1 MRKNKI
7 KGCFADRVFDG
18 INTSLLI
25 LILILVGYP
34 LVIALSSSFSDPS
47 ALLSGKVWF
56 YPVKFTFAGY
66 EAVIKHKQVW
76 TGTLNSAFYTIVGT
90 AINMVVTVLAAYPLS
105 RKDFAPRKFF
115 SLMFAVTMWFS
126 GGLMPLYLLV
136 RDLGMYNTRWAL
148 LIPSAMSVWNMVIVR
163 TYFQNSIPESLFE
176 SAKLD
181 GCDDV
186 RYLLSIALP
195 ISIPTLAVVTLY
207 YGVAHWNTFQEAYI
221 FMQKQ
226 YLQPLQ
232 IVLREILLLS
242 QMQEVSVDA
251 TASEANAQQMSE
263 LLKYS
268 LVVVAS
274 VPMVILYFLVQKY
287 FTKGI
292 MIGSVKE

>member
-1 MRKNKI
+1 
-7 KGCFADRVFDG
+7 
-18 INTSLLI
+18 
-25 LILILVGYP
+25 
-34 LVIALSSSFSDPS
+34 
-47 ALLSGKVWF
+47 
-56 YPVKFTFAGY
+56 
-66 EAVIKHKQVW
+66 
-76 TGTLNSAFYTIVGT
+76 
-90 AINMVVTVLAAYPLS
+90 
-105 RKDFAPRKFF
+105 
-115 SLMFAVTMWFS
+115 
-126 GGLMPLYLLV
+126 MPLYLLV